1 MADGYVLAID
11 QGTTGTTTI
20 IFDHATNIIGR
31 GYNPIRQIYPRP
43 GLVEHDPVEIWNGAV
58 SSIHQ
63 AMSQAQ
69 IGYNELAGIGIT
81 NQRETVVLWERETGH
96 PIDNAIVWQDRR
108 TLAMCERLKAEG
120 LEAELHHKTGLVL
133 DPYFSATKV
142 AWLLENVDGLK
153 ERAKKG
159 EILLGTIDSWLIWNL
174 TGGKLHLTDMSNA
187 SRTLFYNIHELK
199 WDEDILNYLGIPISM
214 LPDVRYSSF
223 PFGEVQP
230 GLLAPDSPAI
240 PIAGVAGDQQA
251 ALFGQAGFQKG
262 ELKITYGT
270 GAFLM
275 MNTGSEPVDSQN
287 GLLTTIAWGYK
298 NKVEYALE
306 GSTFIAG
313 AAVQWLRDELKI
325 IGNAAET
332 EQMALSVPDNGG
344 VYIVP
349 AFVGLGAPYWDSRAR
364 GAIFGLTRGS
374 NRNHLVRAA
383 LESIA
388 YQTRD
393 VVEAMKLD
401 SKAEFPEI
409 RVDGGAVANNF
420 LMQFQADM
428 MGIKVIRPK
437 IIETTALGAAFLA
450 GLTVNYWDS
459 QSEITRLWKV
469 DREFES
475 QINEEKRNKFYRTW
489 KRAVERSLDW
499 EDD

>member
-1 MADGYVLAID
+1 MADGYILAID

-20 IFDHATNIIGR
+20 IFDHDTNIIGR

-43 GLVEHDPVEIWNGAV
+43 GLVEHDPVEIWNGTI
-58 SSIHQ
+58 STIQQ

-81 NQRETVVLWERETGH
+81 NQRETVVLWERETGR
-96 PIDNAIVWQDRR
+96 PIGNAIVWQDRR

-142 AWLLENVDGLK
+142 AWMLENVDGLK

-275 MNTGSEPVDSQN
+275 VNTGSEPVDSQN

-332 EQMALSVPDNGG
+332 EQMAVSVPDNGG

-401 SKAEFPEI
+401 SNAEFPEI

-459 QSEITRLWKV
+459 QSEIARLWKV

-475 QINEEKRNKFYRTW
+475 QIDEEKRNKFYRTW